1 MSMLLACVVA
11 LVLTVPADSRMGED
25 GPTTLLLAGD
35 LMLGRQVSTIVSRDP
50 VGLFEDVRMVVREA
64 DVAMANLESPLT
76 SRSHVSANPHAL
88 EADPAAAALVAEA
101 GFDVMSLANNHAGDA
116 GAESVIDTIAA
127 VEGAGM
133 VTAGA
138 GPNLDEARTPLLLEV
153 EGIRVAV
160 VAFDATGAGLPAGAG
175 AGVVSWDPIAAR
187 ESVTRAAE
195 DSDLVVVSVHGGV
208 EYLPESDPR
217 MSEIA
222 RMLVEW
228 GADVVWGHGAHV
240 VQPVT
245 TVLGIEGRRA
255 VIATSLGNFLFD
267 HRGTLTARGAL
278 LEVMTDRDGV
288 IAYRLGATSHRDL
301 RVHFEGWEDPA
312 GDAALVEGAWWS
324 LALDPGPL
332 ADPRT
337 VVTDFEWGEVVA
349 ASAGRI
355 TGDDLETVVS
365 FRQPAHPHP
374 VREGLPE
381 VDWTDAGG
389 RTAHLGIYRT
399 ADMSPVWVAGM
410 VPAPVAEVA
419 ACDSSIAM
427 AYSGLDDPTVV
438 ATGAAV
444 WRQFGLD
451 ASARLPGPGIP
462 GCADIDGDGRT
473 EPVILGRNGPVPTS

>member
-1 MSMLLACVVA
+1 MLLACFVA
-11 LVLTVPADSRMGED
+11 LVLAVPADPRMGED
-25 GPTTLLLAGD
+25 RPTTLLLAGD

-50 VGLFEDVRMVVREA
+50 VGLFEDVRVVVREA

-76 SRSHVSANPHAL
+76 SMGHASANPNAL
-88 EADPAAAALVAEA
+88 EADPAAAALIAEA
-101 GFDVMSLANNHAGDA
+101 GFDVMSMANNHAGDA

-133 VTAGA
+133 AAAGA
-138 GPNLDEARTPLLLEV
+138 GPNLAGAGAPLMLEF
-153 EGIRVAV
+153 EGTRVAV
-160 VAFDATGAGLPAGAG
+160 MAFDATGAGLPAGAG
-175 AGVVSWDPIAAR
+175 AGVVSWDPVVAR
-187 ESVTRAAE
+187 ESVTRLAE
-195 DSDLVVVSVHGGV
+195 GSDLVVVSVHGGV

-222 RMLVEW
+222 RMLVGW

-240 VQPVT
+240 VQPLT
-245 TVLGIEGRRA
+245 TVAGTDGRRA

-267 HRGTLTARGAL
+267 QRGPLTGTGAL
-278 LEVMTDRDGV
+278 LEVMADRDGV

-301 RVHFEGWEDPA
+301 RVHFEGWETPT
-312 GDAALVEGAWWS
+312 GDAALVDGEWWTLVRDS
-324 LALDPGPL
+324 RP
-332 ADPRT
+332 T
-337 VVTDFEWGEVVA
+337 VDSRVEVADFEWGEVVA

-389 RTAHLGIYRT
+389 RTSHLGIYRT

-410 VPAPVAEVA
+410 VPAPVVEVT

-427 AYSGLDDPTVV
+427 AYSGLDDPTVI

-451 ASARLPGPGIP
+451 ASARLAGPGIP
-462 GCADIDGDGRT
+462 GCVDIDGDGLT
-473 EPVILGRNGPVPTS
+473 EPVVLGRNRPAPTR